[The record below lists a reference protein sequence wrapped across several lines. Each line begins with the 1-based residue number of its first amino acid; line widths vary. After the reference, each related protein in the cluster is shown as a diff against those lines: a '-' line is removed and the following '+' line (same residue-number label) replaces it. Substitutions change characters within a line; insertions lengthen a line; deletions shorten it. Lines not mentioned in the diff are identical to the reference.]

1 MAIGIGRREFVAAL
15 GGAAVARPLAAHAQQ
30 PALPVVGFLS
40 SRSPGEF
47 ASIVAAFLQGLRE
60 TGSIEGQNVAIEFRW
75 AEGQYDRLPALA
87 TEMVGRKVAVIAA
100 VGDVVSALA
109 AKRAAPTIP
118 IVFVIG
124 GDPVRFGLVDSI
136 NRPGG
141 NITGV
146 SLISSGLGAKRL
158 GLLHDLIPNAA
169 VIGLLVNPNNPN
181 AEPERQD
188 VVEAGRTIGQKIV
201 VVNASSE
208 RDFDDAFATIVQQ
221 RAGGLLVATDPFF
234 VSRRDQLVSLADRY
248 AIPTMY
254 QFREFATA
262 GGLIG
267 YGTNIAG
274 AYRQAGEYTGR
285 ILKGE
290 KPADLPIFQQTK
302 LELVINLK
310 AAKTLG
316 LNIPPSLLVFADE
329 VIE

>member
-1 MAIGIGRREFVAAL
+1 MAVEIGRRQFISVL
-15 GGAAVARPLAAHAQQ
+15 GGATVALPLAARAQQ
-30 PALPVVGFLS
+30 PAMPVVGFLS
-40 SRSPGEF
+40 SRSPGES
-47 ASIVAAFLQGLRE
+47 ASVVAAFRQGLKE

-87 TEMVGRKVAVIAA
+87 TELVGRQVAVIAA
-100 VGDVVSALA
+100 AGDAVSALA
-109 AKRAAPTIP
+109 AKGAATTIP

-124 GDPVRFGLVDSI
+124 GDPVSFGLVASI

-146 SLISSGLGAKRL
+146 SLISSVLGAKRL
-158 GLLHDLIPNAA
+158 GLLHELVPNAA
-169 VIGLLVNPNNPN
+169 VIGLLVNPDNPN
-181 AEPERQD
+181 AEPERED
-188 VVEAGRTIGQKIV
+188 VEEAARTIGQQIV

-208 RDFDDAFATIVQQ
+208 RDFDTAFATLVQQ

-234 VSRRDQLVSLADRY
+234 LSRRDQLVALADRY
-248 AIPTMY
+248 VIPTIY

-262 GGLIG
+262 GGLMS
-267 YGTNIAG
+267 YGTNIAE
-274 AYRQAGEYTGR
+274 AYHQAGEYTGR
-285 ILKGE
+285 ILKGK

-310 AAKTLG
+310 TAKALG
-316 LNIPPSLLVFADE
+316 LVVPQLLLVTADE

>member
-1 MAIGIGRREFVAAL
+1 MAIDIGRRQFISAL
-15 GGAAVARPLAAHAQQ
+15 GGAAATWPLVARAQQ
-30 PALPVVGFLS
+30 PEMPVVGFLS
-40 SRSPGEF
+40 SRSPGES
-47 ASIVAAFLQGLRE
+47 ASVVAAFRQGLKD

-87 TEMVGRKVAVIAA
+87 TDLAGRHVAVITAT
-100 VGDVVSALA
+100 GDAVSALA
-109 AKRAAPTIP
+109 AKGAAPTIP

-124 GDPVRFGLVDSI
+124 GDPVHFGLVESM

-158 GLLHDLIPNAA
+158 GLLHDLVPNAA

-188 VVEAGRTIGQKIV
+188 VVEAGSTIGQQIV
-201 VVNASSE
+201 VVNAGSE
-208 RDFDDAFATIVQQ
+208 RDFEGAFATIVKQ

-234 VSRRDQLVSLADRY
+234 LSRRDQLVALADRY

-254 QFREFATA
+254 QFREFAMA
-262 GGLIG
+262 GGLMA
-267 YGTNIAG
+267 YGTDIAG
-274 AYRQAGEYTGR
+274 AYHQAGEYTAR

-290 KPADLPIFQQTK
+290 KPADLPICQQTK

-310 AAKTLG
+310 TAKTLG
-316 LNIPPSLLVFADE
+316 LTIPSSLLVFADE

>member
-1 MAIGIGRREFVAAL
+1 
-15 GGAAVARPLAAHAQQ
+15 
-30 PALPVVGFLS
+30 
-40 SRSPGEF
+40 
-47 ASIVAAFLQGLRE
+47 
-60 TGSIEGQNVAIEFRW
+60 
-75 AEGQYDRLPALA
+75 LPALA
-87 TEMVGRKVAVIAA
+87 TELVGRQVAVIAA
-100 VGDVVSALA
+100 TGDAVSALA
-109 AKRAAPTIP
+109 AKGATPTIP

-158 GLLHDLIPNAA
+158 GLLHELIPNAA

-181 AEPERQD
+181 SEPERQD
-188 VVEAGRTIGQKIV
+188 VVEAGRTIGQQIV

-208 RDFDDAFATIVQQ
+208 RDFDTAFATLVQQ

-234 VSRRDQLVSLADRY
+234 LSRRDQLVALADRY

-262 GGLIG
+262 GGLMG
-267 YGTNIAG
+267 YGTNIAS
-274 AYRQAGEYTGR
+274 AYHRAGEYTGQ

-290 KPADLPIFQQTK
+290 KPASLPIFQQTK

-310 AAKTLG
+310 TAKTLG
-316 LNIPPSLLVFADE
+316 LTIPSSLLVFADE

>member
-1 MAIGIGRREFVAAL
+1 VW
-15 GGAAVARPLAAHAQQ
+15 PLAARAQQ
-30 PALPVVGFLS
+30 PAMPVVGFLS
-40 SRSPGEF
+40 SRSPGES
-47 ASIVAAFLQGLRE
+47 ASVVAAFRQGLKE
-60 TGSIEGQNVAIEFRW
+60 TGSIEGKNVAIEFRW

-87 TEMVGRKVAVIAA
+87 TELVGRQVAVIAA
-100 VGDVVSALA
+100 VGDAVSTLA
-109 AKRAAPTIP
+109 AKGAAPTIP

-124 GDPVRFGLVDSI
+124 GDPVSFGLVASI

-146 SLISSGLGAKRL
+146 SLISSVLGAKRL
-158 GLLHDLIPNAA
+158 GLLHELVPNAA
-169 VIGLLVNPNNPN
+169 VIGLLVNPDNPN
-181 AEPERQD
+181 AEPERKD
-188 VVEAGRTIGQKIV
+188 VEEAGRTIGQQIV
-201 VVNASSE
+201 VLNASSE
-208 RDFDDAFATIVQQ
+208 RDFDTAFATLVQQ

-234 VSRRDQLVSLADRY
+234 LSRRDQLVALADRY

-262 GGLIG
+262 GGLVS

-274 AYRQAGEYTGR
+274 AYHQAGEYTGR

-290 KPADLPIFQQTK
+290 RPADLPIFQQTK

-310 AAKTLG
+310 TAKALG
-316 LNIPPSLLVFADE
+316 LVVPQLLLVTADE

>member
-1 MAIGIGRREFVAAL
+1 MAINIARRKFIVAL
-15 GGAAVARPLAAHAQQ
+15 GGATVAWPLRARAQQ
-30 PALPVVGFLS
+30 PVMPVVGFLS
-40 SRSPGEF
+40 SRSPGE
-47 ASIVAAFLQGLRE
+47 SVSVVAAFRQGLKE
-60 TGSIEGQNVAIEFRW
+60 TGSVEGQNVAIEFRW

-87 TEMVGRKVAVIAA
+87 TELVGRQVAVIAA
-100 VGDVVSALA
+100 VGDGLSALA
-109 AKRAAPTIP
+109 AKGAAPTIP

-124 GDPVRFGLVDSI
+124 GDPVHFGLVASI

-158 GLLHDLIPNAA
+158 GLLHELVPNAA
-169 VIGLLVNPNNPN
+169 VFGMLVNPNNPN

-188 VVEAGRTIGQKIV
+188 VVEAGRTIGLQIV

-208 RDFDDAFATIVQQ
+208 RDFEAAFATFGQQ
-221 RAGGLLVATDPFF
+221 QAGGLLVATDPFF
-234 VSRRDQLVSLADRY
+234 LSRRDQLVALADRY

-262 GGLIG
+262 GGLVS

-274 AYRQAGEYTGR
+274 AYHQAGEYTGR

-290 KPADLPIFQQTK
+290 KPADLPVLQPTK
-302 LELVINLK
+302 FELVINLK

-316 LNIPPSLLVFADE
+316 LTVPLIMQMTADE